1 MNSVFKF
8 LSAPA
13 GRLAQGIVGSAF
25 VMLAMYWVDTTQ
37 GAIVGILGLVL
48 LADAVFDV
56 CVAGPLCG
64 LPFQGLCLRKEILRR
79 QLRPQTRTSKSL
91 FHR

>member
-1 MNSVFKF
+1 MNNVFKF
-8 LSAPA
+8 LAAPA
-13 GRLAQGIVGSAF
+13 GRMAQGLVGAGCIL
-25 VMLAMYWVDTTQ
+25 LALYWIDTAQ
-37 GAIVGILGLVL
+37 GAIVGILGLLL

-64 LPFQGLCLRKEILRR
+64 LPFQGLSLRKEILRR
-79 QLRPQTRTSKSL
+79 QLRPQARSNRL